1 MLPLPEDE
9 AEWGALNVMFATA
22 KGNVRRNA
30 MDSFANIPSNG
41 KYAMKFEEDADDRLI
56 GVALLSEGDDVL
68 LASRA
73 GKAIRIP
80 ADDVGEFQ
88 SRTSTGVR
96 GMALKD
102 GDEVISLSIL
112 HRAGVKDQD
121 EREDYLR
128 FAPWK
133 AEKEGEPQMS
143 AERYQELVAKE
154 QFILTVCANG
164 YGKLSSAYEYRR
176 TGRGGQGITNIDNI
190 GRNGPVVASF
200 PASQADQLMLVTD
213 QAKLIRLPLSSLRV
227 IGRGSAGVRLFN
239 VSGDEHVVGAVRL
252 AEQDAEDGE
261 GEAIADEAI
270 AGDAGKSDGAEG
282 GVDE

>member
-1 MLPLPEDE
+1 
-9 AEWGALNVMFATA
+9 
-22 KGNVRRNA
+22 
-30 MDSFANIPSNG
+30 
-41 KYAMKFEEDADDRLI
+41 
-56 GVALLSEGDDVL
+56 
-68 LASRA
+68 
-73 GKAIRIP
+73 
-80 ADDVGEFQ
+80 
-88 SRTSTGVR
+88 
-96 GMALKD
+96 MALKD

-143 AERYQELVAKE
+143 AERYQELVERE

-164 YGKLSSAYEYRR
+164 YGKMSSAYEYRR

-200 PASQADQLMLVTD
+200 PATQADQLMLVTD

-252 AEQDAEDGE
+252 AEQE
-261 GEAIADEAI
+261 GDELEAVSEAVP
-270 AGDAGKSDGAEG
+270 AAEG
-282 GVDE
+282 GEDSAIDDTGNDADTEE